1 MNLSRCKRKT
11 LIDIYYKYPFKKN
24 LPHKLGTIP
33 VPFIKQ
39 ADCTNTS
46 NTVDW
51 YEWRD
56 IVNLYIEKLKLY
68 MEEGNSIELGPK
80 LGAFH
85 LIKYKANR
93 FIDLKKSKE
102 QGKVVKMMRN
112 GIDNY
117 YIAPEWIRGK
127 VRLKMKTYW
136 KITLNRKWLR
146 GIYLACET
154 NYTKINKIR
163 DSR

>member
-1 MNLSRCKRKT
+1 MNLSRCKKKT
-11 LIDIYYKYPFKKN
+11 LIDIYYLYKYKKN
-24 LPHKLGTIP
+24 IPSKPGTIP
-33 VPFIKQ
+33 VPFIKHSE
-39 ADCTNTS
+39 CTNHS
-46 NTVDW
+46 CSVDW
-51 YEWRD
+51 YEYRD
-56 IVNLYIEKLKLY
+56 IISLYLEKLKLY

-85 LIKYKANR
+85 LIKYKASR

-146 GIYLACET
+146 KIYLACEAD
-154 NYTKINKIR
+154 YTKINKIR